1 MQLKSISGWKKF
13 LFIFALF
20 EIIIVLADFF
30 IAFFYGDILRTSA
43 GMFFGGNDTETF
55 GGLLFIEGAILV
67 GIGAILAAGY
77 SENVIIPYRDPSTAY
92 RVEKISKDRAEFRE
106 KQISTGLLLMIIGAP
121 LIILTIFL
129 II

>member
-1 MQLKSISGWKKF
+1 MQLKSISGWKKV
-13 LFIFALF
+13 LFMFVLFEMLVIFA
-20 EIIIVLADFF
+20 DFI
-30 IAFFYGDILRTSA
+30 IAFFYGNTLRTFTP
-43 GMFFGGNDTETF
+43 MFFGGNDKETF
-55 GGLLFIEGAILV
+55 GSLLFIEGAILV

-77 SENVIIPYRDPSTAY
+77 SENVIIPYRDPSTTY

-106 KQISTGLLLMIIGAP
+106 KQISTGLLLMLIGAP